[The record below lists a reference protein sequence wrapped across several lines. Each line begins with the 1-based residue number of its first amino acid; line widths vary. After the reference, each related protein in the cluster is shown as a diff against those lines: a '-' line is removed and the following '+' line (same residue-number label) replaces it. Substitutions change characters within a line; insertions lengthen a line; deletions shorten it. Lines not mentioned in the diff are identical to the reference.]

1 MRVTNLFHSLPVR
14 RKQTNGPAE
23 AGMIRDLCIR
33 AALANPD
40 AAIVLTDAF
49 SGAVSF
55 RSRRRHSLRAT
66 FEDTYG
72 PARAATLL
80 DVCIFLY
87 EGEEGWGGSKSSL
100 FLLLLFFFFS
110 VPVIDCALQEP
121 LARCVVV
128 DIVAVVDFDFV
139 VLFFFGFFFFFSLL
153 FCFLL
158 LVCCC

>member
-1 MRVTNLFHSLPVR
+1 
-14 RKQTNGPAE
+14 
-23 AGMIRDLCIR
+23 MIRDLCIR

-87 EGEEGWGGSKSSL
+87 EGEGGWGGKEGGSTSSL
-100 FLLLLFFFFS
+100 FLLLLFFFFGS
-110 VPVIDCALQEP
+110 GD
-121 LARCVVV
+121 
-128 DIVAVVDFDFV
+128 
-139 VLFFFGFFFFFSLL
+139 
-153 FCFLL
+153 
-158 LVCCC
+158 